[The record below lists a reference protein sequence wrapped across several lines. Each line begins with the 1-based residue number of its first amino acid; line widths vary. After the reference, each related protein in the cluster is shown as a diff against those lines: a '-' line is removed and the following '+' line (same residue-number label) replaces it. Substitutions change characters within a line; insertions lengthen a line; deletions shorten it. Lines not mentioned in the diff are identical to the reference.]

1 MATQHSQSVGLVEPK
16 YANFDLTLELESG
29 GKLNGFQL
37 VYETYG
43 VLNAGKSN
51 AILICHALS
60 SDHHAAG
67 FSSTSA
73 EGSSVTPAEGSSV
86 TPAEGSSITPAEGSS
101 VTPAEGGKV
110 GWWDIMIGPGKPI
123 DTNKFFVVCS
133 NNLAGCSGSTGPSTI
148 NPDTNKPYGTDFP
161 IVTVKDWVDS
171 QALLADHLGI
181 EQWAGVI
188 GGSLGGMQAMQWSIS
203 YPQRVKNALLIATAA
218 KLSAQNIGFND
229 VARQAIRTDP
239 DFFNGDYY
247 QHNKKPQRGLRVARM
262 LGHITYLSDGL
273 MATKFGRF
281 LRKKEKFDY
290 NFNPEFEVESYLRYQ
305 GDQFVDDFDANT
317 YLLMTKALDYFDP
330 AGPHNDDLTTALT
343 NAKANFLVVSFNSDW
358 RFSPEKSQAIVRAL
372 QNNNLNVSY
381 ATIDSPHGHDSFL
394 IELPEYMQVMNAYMS
409 RIADETE
416 ESA

>member
-1 MATQHSQSVGLVEPK
+1 METPNSQSVGLVEAK
-16 YANFDLTLELESG
+16 SAKFNHLLQLESG
-29 GKLNGFQL
+29 GSLTNFEL

-43 VLNAGKSN
+43 ALNNSKTN

-67 FSSTSA
+67 ITSA
-73 EGSSVTPAEGSSV
+73 KDKIGEEG
-86 TPAEGSSITPAEGSS
+86 
-101 VTPAEGGKV
+101 KL

-123 DTNKFFVVCS
+123 DTNKFFIVCC
-133 NNLAGCSGSTGPSTI
+133 NNLAGCSGSTGPSSI
-148 NPDTNKPYGTDFP
+148 NPESGKPYGTDFP

-171 QALLADHLGI
+171 QALLADHLDI
-181 EQWAGVI
+181 KQWAAVI
-188 GGSLGGMQAMQWSIS
+188 GGSLGGMQALQWSTS
-203 YPQRVKNALLIATAA
+203 YPERVKNALLIATAA

-247 QHNKKPQRGLRVARM
+247 QHKKKPQRGLRVARM
-262 LGHITYLSDGL
+262 LGHITYLSDDL

-305 GDQFVDDFDANT
+305 GDQFVDSFDANT

-330 AGPHNDDLTTALT
+330 AGQHDDNLTAALAE
-343 NAKANFLVVSFNSDW
+343 AKANFLVLSFNSDW
-358 RFSPEKSQAIVRAL
+358 RFSPEKSQEIVRAL
-372 QNNNLNVSY
+372 QNNKLNVSY
-381 ATIDSPHGHDSFL
+381 AEINSPQGHDSFL
-394 IELPEYMQVMNAYMS
+394 IEVPEYMQVMFAYMN
-409 RIADETE
+409 RIAIEIKE
-416 ESA
+416 AP